1 MSSGASGEVVHCP
14 KCNEDVPKT
23 LYCLNCG
30 YPLYKEGEPK
40 EEKAEP
46 EVKKE
51 PEAKPEPAKPAEED
65 AVIMVDDEEEEKPV
79 VEEPTQTP
87 VEEPKVEE
95 KPAEKETAPIEEP
108 KIEEKPE
115 PVVEI
120 KEEPTVEAAP
130 EPQVEIKEEPPV
142 ETPTQPETVVV
153 AEETKPEP
161 EAPATTLVVEE
172 SAPEPEETIA
182 PTPVEPPQAA
192 APSEPLITRVE
203 PTNIEAVELVEEHPT
218 PKTFV
223 PDPLTKDLLD
233 NFAKNI
239 TLKIKL
245 VKLYRDGAIKEE
257 TFLKL
262 FEGYAAEG
270 KIWTSRREEI
280 LKKLTAEVEEMEDA
294 YEKASDALELL
305 EVRHSIG
312 EATADEYAAKAPA
325 YRWDIDHFDNAVGE
339 KKNKSSYLENIS
351 NALTAAEMKELRE
364 LASIQYN
371 TLESLQ
377 ISKDEF
383 LAAIKD
389 DLYDAIKIL
398 G

>member
-14 KCNEDVPKT
+14 NCKEDVPKT

-30 YPLYKEGEPK
+30 FPLYKEGEPK

-51 PEAKPEPAKPAEED
+51 PEAKPKPAKPAEED

-79 VEEPTQTP
+79 VEEPKPAP

-95 KPAEKETAPIEEP
+95 KPEP
-108 KIEEKPE
+108 M
-115 PVVEI
+115 VEV
-120 KEEPTVEAAP
+120 KEEPTVEATP

-142 ETPTQPETVVV
+142 ETPTPQETIAV

-182 PTPVEPPQAA
+182 PTPAEPPQAT
-192 APSEPLITRVE
+192 APSEPLITRIE
-203 PTNIEAVELVEEHPT
+203 PTNIEAVELVEEYPP

-270 KIWTSRREEI
+270 KLWASRREEI

-325 YRWDIDHFDNAVGE
+325 YRWDIDHFDNIAGE

-377 ISKDEF
+377 ISTDEF

-389 DLYDAIKIL
+389 DLYEAIKIL

>member
-14 KCNEDVPKT
+14 NCKEDVPKT

-30 YPLYKEGEPK
+30 FPLYKEGEPK

-65 AVIMVDDEEEEKPV
+65 AVIMVDDEEEEKPA
-79 VEEPTQTP
+79 EPAIELQTAP
-87 VEEPKVEE
+87 VEEPKAVEE
-95 KPAEKETAPIEEP
+95 PRAAPEPGVEVKE
-108 KIEEKPE
+108 E
-115 PVVEI
+115 PVVE
-120 KEEPTVEAAP
+120 VAP
-130 EPQVEIKEEPPV
+130 EPQVEVKEEPTPEAPAQPEEAPV
-142 ETPTQPETVVV
+142 E
-153 AEETKPEP
+153 AEVEKLAQEP
-161 EAPATTLVVEE
+161 EAPASTLVVEE
-172 SAPEPEETIA
+172 SPPEPEETVA
-182 PTPVEPPQAA
+182 PTVEATPASAEPAPQAEA
-192 APSEPLITRVE
+192 SSEPLSTGIE
-203 PTNIEAVELVEEHPT
+203 PSKIEAVELVEEHPT

-262 FEGYAAEG
+262 FEGYAADG
-270 KIWTSRREEI
+270 KIWSSRREEI
-280 LKKLTAEVEEMEDA
+280 LRKLAAEIEEMEDA
-294 YEKASDALELL
+294 YDKASDALELL
-305 EVRHSIG
+305 EVRRSIG
-312 EATADEYAAKAPA
+312 EATADEYTAKAPA
-325 YRWDIDHFDNAVGE
+325 YRWDIDHFDNVVGE

-351 NALTAAEMKELRE
+351 NALTEAEMKELRE

-389 DLYDAIKIL
+389 DLYEAIKIL